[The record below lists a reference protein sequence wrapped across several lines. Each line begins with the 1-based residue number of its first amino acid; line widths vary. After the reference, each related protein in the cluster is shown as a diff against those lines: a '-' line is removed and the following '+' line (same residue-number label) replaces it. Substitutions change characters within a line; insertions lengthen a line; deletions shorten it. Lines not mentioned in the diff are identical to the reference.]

1 MIDSI
6 TRSTPFPSL
15 VSGTGKTGNADQSF
29 GEILAETVAEN
40 DLLKKAPEKWV
51 TEAGFSDDAVKKALE
66 FRRNELELEDP
77 TEYSHELTAEQE
89 AWLLSRH
96 DLSSMQRYVPYTW
109 ITSAGTTQTGY
120 KSTVEYSN
128 FVADLAYLGVYSRE
142 ELVFQTEPI
151 DTRPGSYSTVY
162 EYFLAQKNS
171 GGSLFESSRSIVA
184 RLEEMYRYYYER
196 SQDPSRAV
204 KGDAEFAALIKEHY
218 MPFEKE
224 FFEFIDRLLNKDK
237 EQLPPRSA
245 ARSVAPVIEDIS
257 DKLKEDFGK
266 AFA

>member
-1 MIDSI
+1 MIGSI

-15 VSGTGKTGNADQSF
+15 ISSTGKTENADQTF
-29 GEILAETVAEN
+29 GEILAETIAED

-66 FRRNELELEDP
+66 FRRNELGLEDP
-77 TEYSHELTAEQE
+77 IEYTHELTAEQE

-96 DLSSMQRYVPYTW
+96 DLANMQRYVPYTW
-109 ITSAGTTQTGY
+109 VTSGGTTQTGY

-184 RLEEMYRYYYER
+184 RLEDMYRYYYER
-196 SQDPSRAV
+196 SQDSSRAV

-218 MPFEKE
+218 MPFQKE
-224 FFEFIDRLLNKDK
+224 FFEFIDRLLGKDK
-237 EQLPPRSA
+237 EQLPQ
-245 ARSVAPVIEDIS
+245 RSVAPIIEDIS

>member
-1 MIDSI
+1 MIGSI

-15 VSGTGKTGNADQSF
+15 ISSTGKTENTDQTF
-29 GEILAETVAEN
+29 GEILAETVAKD

-51 TEAGFSDDAVKKALE
+51 TEAGFSDDAIKKALE

-77 TEYSHELTAEQE
+77 TEYAHELTAEQE

-109 ITSAGTTQTGY
+109 ITSEGTTQTGY

-184 RLEEMYRYYYER
+184 HLEDMYRYYYER
-196 SQDPSRAV
+196 SQDSSRAV

-237 EQLPPRSA
+237 EQLPQ
-245 ARSVAPVIEDIS
+245 RSVAPIIEDIS